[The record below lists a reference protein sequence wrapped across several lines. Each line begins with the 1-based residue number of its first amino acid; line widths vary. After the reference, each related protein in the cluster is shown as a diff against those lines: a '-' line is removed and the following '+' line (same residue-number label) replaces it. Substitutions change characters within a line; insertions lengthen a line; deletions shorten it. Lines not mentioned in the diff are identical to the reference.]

1 MIDGDAG
8 EKKQAD
14 DSRGNIIQNN
24 THQTRTRQVTSKP
37 ELLRNTEP
45 GKLRE
50 LQTNSQTEGQRTAA
64 VNLKHH
70 LKIQTTSR
78 TNGAFKL
85 HRQRD
90 GDACTGTRSRSL
102 TRTGRARRT
111 RTPSLPFDAAG
122 GARTMIAVSVQ
133 AYCGRSPA

>member
-64 VNLKHH
+64 VNLNLKHPMIS
-70 LKIQTTSR
+70 KSKTTSR
-78 TNGAFKL
+78 TNGAFRLRL
-85 HRQRD
+85 HRDSEQEPYSHWKGPAD
-90 GDACTGTRSRSL
+90 SDAI
-102 TRTGRARRT
+102 
-111 RTPSLPFDAAG
+111 
-122 GARTMIAVSVQ
+122 MIAVSVR
-133 AYCGRSPA
+133 ASGYCGRSQA